1 MPEFK
6 YWIDPD
12 KTYTLSWPDDEMER
26 EVTGAEILAAFR
38 RETLLEKMLFDIDDD
53 MLNEITEL

>member
-6 YWIDPD
+6 YLIDQN
-12 KTYTLSWPDDEMER
+12 KTYTLSWPEDEMER
-26 EVTGAEILAAFR
+26 EVTGAEILAVFR
-38 RETLLEKMLFDIDDD
+38 RDTFLDKMLSSIDDD